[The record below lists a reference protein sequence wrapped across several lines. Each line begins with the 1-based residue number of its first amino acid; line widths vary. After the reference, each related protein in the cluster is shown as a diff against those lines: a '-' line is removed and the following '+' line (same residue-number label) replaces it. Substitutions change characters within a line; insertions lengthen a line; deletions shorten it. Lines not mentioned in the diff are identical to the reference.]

1 MMMKRILFSIL
12 LLALAGC
19 SAATETSQSAGR
31 THFRHNGLRFA
42 LDVPAAWSIQALRGN
57 VAFEA
62 QAPRPTQ
69 AEPASADPA
78 TASSAE
84 PADLSRERQT
94 RAALTADVFTRTE
107 DADVNLD
114 AFAPKLLDLFTSD
127 LRFQL
132 QEHPVQ
138 PTAEPATVSGLPARL
153 FHRDAWEGPVQFDQ
167 HLLIVAKGHQVWA
180 LVITV
185 PVADRDSAAADVAA
199 IEKSFS
205 VW

>member
-1 MMMKRILFSIL
+1 MTRILFSIV

-42 LDVPAAWSIQALRGN
+42 LDVPAAWAIQALRGN

-62 QAPRPTQ
+62 QAPRPPQ
-69 AEPASADPA
+69 PEL
-78 TASSAE
+78 SSAE
-84 PADLSRERQT
+84 PASSTAAEPTGRAT
-94 RAALTADVFTRTE
+94 RAATTVEVFTRTE
-107 DADVNLD
+107 DADVNLSHL
-114 AFAPKLLDLFTSD
+114 APKLLDLFTSD

-138 PTAEPATVSGLPARL
+138 PTVEPATVSSLPARL
-153 FHRDAWEGPVQFDQ
+153 FRRDAWEGPVQFDQ
-167 HLLIVAKGHQVWA
+167 RLLIVAKGRQVWA

-185 PVADRDSAAADVAA
+185 PVADRSSVAADVAA

>member
-1 MMMKRILFSIL
+1 MIIRTIFSIL
-12 LLALAGC
+12 LLVLSGC
-19 SAATETSQSAGR
+19 SAATETSQAASRA
-31 THFRHNGLRFA
+31 HFRHNGLRFA

-62 QAPRPTQ
+62 LAPRQPQ
-69 AEPASADPA
+69 AEPASSLA
-78 TASSAE
+78 AE
-84 PADLSRERQT
+84 LTGRQT
-94 RAALTADVFTRTE
+94 RAASAVDVFTRTE

-132 QEHPVQ
+132 QDHPVQ
-138 PTAEPATVSGLPARL
+138 PTVESATVSGLPARL

-167 HLLIVAKGHQVWA
+167 RILIVARGRQVWA
-180 LVITV
+180 LIITV
-185 PVADRDSAAADVAA
+185 PVADRASAAADVAA

>member
-1 MMMKRILFSIL
+1 MRRVIFSIFL
-12 LLALAGC
+12 FALAGC
-19 SAATETSQSAGR
+19 SAATETSASAGLR
-31 THFRHNGLRFA
+31 HFRHNGLHFA
-42 LDVPAAWSIQALRGN
+42 LDVPAAWSLETLRGN

-62 QAPRPTQ
+62 QAPRGQ
-69 AEPASADPA
+69 SR
-78 TASSAE
+78 SSLAV
-84 PADLSRERQT
+84 
-94 RAALTADVFTRTE
+94 DVFTRTE
-107 DADVNLD
+107 DADVNLSRL
-114 AFAPKLLDLFTSD
+114 APKLLDLFTSD

-138 PTAEPATVSGLPARL
+138 PTAEPAVVSDLPARL

-167 HLLIVAKGHQVWA
+167 RILIVAKGRQVWA

-185 PVADRDSAAADVAA
+185 PVADRASVAADVAA

>member
-1 MMMKRILFSIL
+1 MMIRTIFSIL

-19 SAATETSQSAGR
+19 SAATETSQAEGR

-42 LDVPAAWSIQALRGN
+42 LDVPAAWSIQSLRGN

-62 QAPRPTQ
+62 LAPSPPQ
-69 AEPASADPA
+69 AEPAGSAA
-78 TASSAE
+78 AE
-84 PADLSRERQT
+84 PTSRQT
-94 RAALTADVFTRTE
+94 RSTSAVDVFTRTE

-114 AFAPKLLDLFTSD
+114 TFAPKLLDLFTSD

-138 PTAEPATVSGLPARL
+138 PTVESATVSGLPARL

-167 HLLIVAKGHQVWA
+167 RILIVAQGRLGWA

-185 PVADRDSAAADVAA
+185 PVADRASAAADVAA